1 MLKLTSISQLGSLL
15 DRLFILDCS
24 LCIFNCA
31 LAIFLLTV
39 TEILGLEHLC
49 FVMFLPNYV
58 HVCNR
63 LLNISIVICRYVF
76 VLHSA
81 VVESGGRRRV
91 FQSCVLCFTFLT
103 PLLLTVP
110 DVYYR
115 DNVYNY
121 LSTCVRCVGPQVSSY
136 CPFKIAELFLTL
148 ILALDQDLNDEKVNI
163 YDKLLD
169 VRQKEKPKTQS
180 HF

>member
-1 MLKLTSISQLGSLL
+1 MIPQLGYLL

-31 LAIFLLTV
+31 LAIILLTI

-58 HVCNR
+58 HICNR

-76 VLHSA
+76 VLHSG

-110 DVYYR
+110 DIYYR

-121 LSTCVRCVGPQVSSY
+121 LSTCVR
-136 CPFKIAELFLTL
+136 FFAL
-148 ILALDQDLNDEKVNI
+148 LALKFLALELSTPNMLENQSYSANALEYIALN
-163 YDKLLD
+163 
-169 VRQKEKPKTQS
+169 
-180 HF
+180 

>member
-1 MLKLTSISQLGSLL
+1 MLKLTSIPQIRYLL

-121 LSTCVRCVGPQVSSY
+121 LSTYSTSGPFLNLISRIISMSISVS
-136 CPFKIAELFLTL
+136 LFS
-148 ILALDQDLNDEKVNI
+148 IPA
-163 YDKLLD
+163 
-169 VRQKEKPKTQS
+169 
-180 HF
+180 H